1 MKINYN
7 YLQQEFAQPNE
18 IIKEWKKLIK
28 STDFTLGKYVA
39 QFESSFSKFIG
50 SKYCI
55 STNNGTDALILCL
68 KALNI
73 KPGDEVITVANTF
86 YATVGAIEAVGATP
100 VFCDCDERYQI
111 DINDIK
117 KKITKKTK
125 VIMPVHWGGASPDM
139 YEIMKIA
146 KSHNLKVVEDACMG
160 IGASL
165 KGKSPGTFGDI
176 SAFSLHPLKSLNAMG
191 DGGAVVTN
199 NKKMYDWLLK
209 YRNHGMIN
217 RDTIEIWGE
226 NKRMQPLQCIVA
238 LWGLKKIKQVIKIR
252 NNNADYYDKKL
263 GEFKGLI
270 TVPKRIKGFRETFA
284 LYMVLCKS
292 RDKLKSFLEKKN
304 IEVKI
309 HYPKGLN
316 QQPAFKKFNKKRNN
330 GKFENSDRQAK
341 MLLTIP
347 VHQFIKKKQQDYL
360 INNLKKFYKIY
371 Q

>member
-7 YLQQEFAQPNE
+7 YLQQEFSNPYE
-18 IIKEWKKLIK
+18 IVKEWKKLIK
-28 STDFTLGKYVA
+28 STDFTLGKYVSM
-39 QFESSFSKFIG
+39 FENSFSKFIG

-73 KPGDEVITVANTF
+73 KPGDEVITVVNTF

-111 DINDIK
+111 DIDDIK

-139 YEIMKIA
+139 PEIMKIA
-146 KSHNLKVVEDACMG
+146 RLNNLKVVEDACMG

-165 KGKSPGTFGDI
+165 RGKSPGTFGHI

-199 NKKMYDWLLK
+199 DKKMYDWLLK

-217 RDTIEIWGE
+217 RDTIEIWGI
-226 NKRMQPLQCIVA
+226 NNRMQPLQCIVG
-238 LWGLKKIKQVIKIR
+238 LWGLKKIKKVIKIR
-252 NNNADYYDKKL
+252 NSNAEYYDKKL
-263 GEFKGLI
+263 SIFKNFI
-270 TVPKRIKGFRETFA
+270 TIPKRIQGFTETYA
-284 LYMVLCKS
+284 LYMVLCKN
-292 RDKLKSFLEKKN
+292 RDRLKSFLEKKN

-309 HYPKGLN
+309 HYPKALN
-316 QQPAFKKFNKKRNN
+316 HQPAFKKFNLERNN
-330 GKFENSDRQAK
+330 GKFQNSDKQSK

-347 VHQFIKKKQQDYL
+347 VHQFINRKQQDYL
-360 INNLKKFYKIY
+360 INSLKKFYKI
-371 Q
+371 